1 MPGVQWSSAVALL
14 WSALATHLLEPRHRP
29 TTLRDWGSE
38 LHDRMLL
45 PSALWTDLE
54 AVLAEL
60 AADGLALD
68 PAPFREI
75 WEWRFPPLL
84 RWQEGEA
91 VLEVRPA
98 LEPWPLICDFP
109 REGGFTSRFVD
120 GSLRR
125 FEITTNAAFRRE
137 WQLGLS
143 GRPLNLPTDGSP
155 LAVRYRLQRLYPCLH
170 PVIAPHLPLVLSL
183 HRSTNGQAF
192 QLNDKGTA
200 FVAETEY
207 ETEDETVAVAEPQ
220 GQPWRGRR
228 RSDDATIDLRLG

>member
-1 MPGVQWSSAVALL
+1 VEFRALESMPTVEWSSAVALL
-14 WSALATHLLEPRHRP
+14 WSALAAHLLAPRHRP
-29 TTLRDWGSE
+29 TSLRDWGTE

-75 WEWRFPPLL
+75 WDWRFPPLL
-84 RWQEGEA
+84 RWQEGDA
-91 VLEVRPA
+91 VLEVHPA

-125 FEITTNAAFRRE
+125 FEIVANPAFRQQWR
-137 WQLGLS
+137 LGLS
-143 GRPLNLPTDGSP
+143 GRPLELPNDGSP

-170 PVIAPHLPLVLSL
+170 PAIAPHLPLVLSL
-183 HRSTNGQAF
+183 HGDGAGRAF
-192 QLNDKGTA
+192 QLNPEGSA
-200 FVAETEY
+200 FLAETEAAA
-207 ETEDETVAVAEPQ
+207 DPQ
-220 GQPWRGRR
+220 GRPWRGRR
-228 RSDDATIDLRLG
+228 CSGDATIDLRLG

>member
-1 MPGVQWSSAVALL
+1 
-14 WSALATHLLEPRHRP
+14 
-29 TTLRDWGSE
+29 
-38 LHDRMLL
+38 MLL
-45 PSALWTDLE
+45 PSALWADLE

-75 WEWRFPPLL
+75 WDWRFPPLL
-84 RWQEGEA
+84 RWQEGDA
-91 VLEVRPA
+91 VLEVHPA

-125 FEITTNAAFRRE
+125 FEIVANAAFQQQWR
-137 WQLGLS
+137 LGLS
-143 GRPLNLPTDGSP
+143 GRPLDLPADGSP

-170 PVIAPHLPLVLSL
+170 PAIAPHLPLVLSL
-183 HRSTNGQAF
+183 HGDGAGRSF
-192 QLNDKGTA
+192 QLNPEGTA
-200 FVAETEY
+200 FVAETAAAAAQLE
-207 ETEDETVAVAEPQ
+207 

-228 RSDDATIDLRLG
+228 RSGDATIDLRLG